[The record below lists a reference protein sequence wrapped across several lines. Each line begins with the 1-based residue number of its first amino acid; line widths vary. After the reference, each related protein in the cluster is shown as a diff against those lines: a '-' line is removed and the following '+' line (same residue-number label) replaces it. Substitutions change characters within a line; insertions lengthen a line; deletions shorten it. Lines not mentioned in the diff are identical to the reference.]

1 VAYRLEILKVIE
13 VIILALALSM
23 DAFAVSI
30 GLGSKF
36 FHRTTPLAIMA
47 GVYFGFFQ
55 GVMPL
60 IGYLGGRGA
69 LGWIGDYASWIACI
83 ILFLIGSKMIYESIL
98 GDLEKDIEK
107 IITNNLEKDII
118 KNLEKDNVNI
128 TYKLMLVLA
137 IATSIDALAAGFT
150 LTILDVNPFIAC
162 AIIGMTTLVFSGVGV
177 FVGAK
182 SGTWLETK
190 AELFGGIVLILIGF
204 KLLFT

>member
-1 VAYRLEILKVIE
+1 MIE

-36 FHRTTPLAIMA
+36 SYKTTSLAIMA
-47 GVYFGFFQ
+47 GIYFGFFQ

-60 IGYLGGRGA
+60 IGYLGGREM
-69 LGWIGDYASWIACI
+69 LGWVGAYASWIAF
-83 ILFLIGSKMIYESIL
+83 ILLLLIGSKMIYESIS
-98 GDLEKDIEK
+98 G
-107 IITNNLEKDII
+107 NLEKNLVNSLKKNVA
-118 KNLEKDNVNI
+118 KNLQTDSVKI
-128 TYKLMLVLA
+128 THKVMLTLA

-150 LTILDVNPFIAC
+150 LTILDVNSFVACTIIAVTTFI
-162 AIIGMTTLVFSGVGV
+162 FSSVGV

-190 AELFGGIVLILIGF
+190 AELFGGIILLLIGF